1 MDTKTLCLG
10 ILNLQ
15 DASGYDIKNRFEAA
29 FSHYQGVSFG
39 SINPALTQLT
49 EQGLATYREEQQP
62 KHPAKK
68 IFQVTDAG
76 REAFLATLS
85 QTQPTEKFRS
95 DFLVLLMFAHLYPT
109 ERLAE
114 ILDRQMANLE
124 TELEYLHSIEHR
136 DDLTAGMRFT
146 VEYGI
151 AAKQAR
157 LDVLRQR
164 REPLLH
170 AHRQEQE
177 PSS

>member
-10 ILNLQ
+10 ILNLR
-15 DASGYDIKNRFEAA
+15 DASGYDIKKLFEEA
-29 FSHYQGVSFG
+29 FSHFQGVSFG
-39 SINPALTQLT
+39 SIYPALNQLT
-49 EQGLATYREEQQP
+49 EQGLATYREEHRP

-68 IFQVTDAG
+68 VFQVTDAG
-76 REAFLATLS
+76 RKAFLAALG
-85 QTQPTEKFRS
+85 QTQPMEKYRS
-95 DFLVLLMFAHLYPT
+95 DFSVLLMFAHLCPS

-114 ILDRQMANLE
+114 VLDQQMANLE
-124 TELEYLHSIEHR
+124 TELEYLHGIEPR

-146 VEYGI
+146 IQYGI

-157 LDVLRQR
+157 LDFLRQR

-177 PSS
+177 SSS